1 MKRCS
6 IRILLFAAI
15 FTLMCSAASA
25 QTITPVDIEP
35 VAQKQA
41 SSYARILGYH
51 EESNTLTVE
60 LILPEIFSCDDVEAL
75 RAGDIIYTNGREVLI
90 ETIESVEW
98 GSYFINEVDEPDFV
112 SLVMDAD
119 GNYMTKR
126 YGDYVWSTLTEI
138 ECPVRESM
146 LFLDYI
152 DDQTGNP
159 LELPV
164 VHTARELTEEMLF
177 TEAYEAFTAGF
188 TCNNVY
194 ITFDEEGNLATIHRF
209 YVPWQ

>member
-1 MKRCS
+1 
-6 IRILLFAAI
+6 
-15 FTLMCSAASA
+15 
-25 QTITPVDIEP
+25 
-35 VAQKQA
+35 
-41 SSYARILGYH
+41 
-51 EESNTLTVE
+51 
-60 LILPEIFSCDDVEAL
+60 
-75 RAGDIIYTNGREVLI
+75 
-90 ETIESVEW
+90 
-98 GSYFINEVDEPDFV
+98 
-112 SLVMDAD
+112 
-119 GNYMTKR
+119 
-126 YGDYVWSTLTEI
+126 
-138 ECPVRESM
+138 M